1 MTFLALSVYPRI
13 GISLSAPELDVRFY
27 LSHTNNK
34 IFIIPLIV
42 TNDLKDKL
50 DLLICELCSFLSA
63 SYSERN
69 NYSH

>member
-1 MTFLALSVYPRI
+1 MSFPALSVYPQI
-13 GISLSAPELDVRFY
+13 GISLSASELDVRFY

-34 IFIIPLIV
+34 ICIIPVIV

-50 DLLICELCSFLSA
+50 DLLICESLCILSA

-69 NYSH
+69 N